1 MATKTQEKII
11 DPTPLLL
18 LNPLMKIS
26 QNGREVEENKNAEF
40 KSQFQFIGLFF
51 AEPHDFTSRIWGSVV
66 KSLTDEFKRRDENA
80 FQPIIVPMLRKF

>member
-18 LNPLMKIS
+18 LNPLMKRS
-26 QNGREVEENKNAEF
+26 SKGDVEENKNAEF

-80 FQPIIVPMLRKF
+80 FQPIIVPMLCKSC